1 MTKSTSEGVAM
12 SPAPHLG
19 PLTLTQEGDR
29 WRFTLT
35 TPSEMMLELP
45 SDYEQFL
52 SERLEPLLRAAELP
66 PIEMDLR
73 GLPAISSRQ
82 LGLMLALQ
90 RALADR
96 CKKLCVTGLSD
107 GVRRLLNLTRT
118 EQFFKIS

>member
-1 MTKSTSEGVAM
+1 MMKPTSERVAM
-12 SPAPHLG
+12 SQTPDLG

-45 SDYEQFL
+45 SDYERFL
-52 SERLEPLLRAAELP
+52 TERLEPMLRASALP

-96 CKKLCVTGLSD
+96 CEKLCVTGLSD

-118 EQFFKIS
+118 EQFFRIS